1 MAQGDTDINGPHQ
14 GGWVETC
21 TGESWFINFQ
31 DKAMYGRVL
40 HLNPMKWENDW
51 PVIGED
57 KDGDGCGEPVK
68 RYKKPDV
75 GRTYPIETPIESDE
89 FNTRQL
95 GLQWEWHAN
104 YQDTFGFTSDL
115 GYIRIYGHILSKDF
129 VNFWEVPNL
138 LLQKFPAEEF
148 TVTAKLK
155 VSAKADGQQSGL
167 IVMGWDYGYLGVVKE
182 GDKFILNQVVCK
194 DAEQWSPETVTRLAE
209 LPVSRRFG
217 AGLYPNYERDIYLQ
231 VKVTGGGICYFS
243 YSLDGRKYTLA
254 GVPFTARQGKWIGA
268 KVGLFSTAP
277 YGKERGWVDA
287 DWFRIDK

>member
-1 MAQGDTDINGPHQ
+1 M
-14 GGWVETC
+14 ETC

-138 LLQKFPAEEF
+138 LLQN
-148 TVTAKLK
+148 
-155 VSAKADGQQSGL
+155 S
-167 IVMGWDYGYLGVVKE
+167 
-182 GDKFILNQVVCK
+182 
-194 DAEQWSPETVTRLAE
+194 
-209 LPVSRRFG
+209 LPK
-217 AGLYPNYERDIYLQ
+217 NLQ
-231 VKVTGGGICYFS
+231 
-243 YSLDGRKYTLA
+243 
-254 GVPFTARQGKWIGA
+254 
-268 KVGLFSTAP
+268 
-277 YGKERGWVDA
+277 
-287 DWFRIDK
+287 